1 MFRQVRLSPLRMITA
16 LVCSWSLLV
25 CLTSPAWTLAP
36 SPNEADDQLVSTV
49 DLLHVNYSDTSDA
62 NSLSRFIQFRGKSEY
77 PARTLL
83 SSVAE
88 QRLELITHPLANF
101 QRDLLQPSLLA
112 LGVAWR
118 L

>member
-1 MFRQVRLSPLRMITA
+1 MFRQVRLSPFRMFTA
-16 LVCSWSLLV
+16 LVCSWSLWV
-25 CLTSPAWTLAP
+25 CLTSPAWTLTA
-36 SPNEADDQLVSTV
+36 SSSEIDGQRVSTV
-49 DLLHVNYSDTSDA
+49 DLLHVNYSDTSES

-83 SSVAE
+83 STLTE
-88 QRLELITHPLANF
+88 QRLELITHSLGNF
-101 QRDLLQPSLLA
+101 QRDLLQPSLLS